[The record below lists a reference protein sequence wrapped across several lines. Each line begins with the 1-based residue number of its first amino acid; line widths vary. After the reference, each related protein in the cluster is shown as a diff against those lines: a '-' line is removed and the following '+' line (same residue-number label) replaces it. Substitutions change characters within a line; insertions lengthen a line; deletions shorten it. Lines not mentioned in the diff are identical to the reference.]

1 MYSEHDYY
9 EGHCLSLIL
18 SAIVV
23 IGLIIFVVVC
33 ASNKDSVTATVT
45 DKQVRGESGT
55 YYVYTDEEVFVMK
68 DSPFYFRWGSS
79 DDWSMLEI
87 GETYE
92 FYVIGETYEFDVT
105 GYRIPILSRLKS
117 GCYRNI
123 IDYELIDTGDD
134 SL

>member
-1 MYSEHDYY
+1 MRSSYDYY
-9 EGHCLSLIL
+9 KDSDTKGSCLGLIL
-18 SAIVV
+18 GAILV
-23 IGLIIFVVVC
+23 IGLIIFTIVC
-33 ASNKDSVTATVT
+33 ALNKDTVIATVT

-68 DSPFYFRWGSS
+68 DSLFYFRWDSS

-92 FYVIGETYEFDVT
+92 FDVI
-105 GYRIPILSRLKS
+105 GYRIPILSK
-117 GCYRNI
+117 YRNI
-123 IDYELIDTGDD
+123 IDYELVDTGDD

>member
-1 MYSEHDYY
+1 MYSNHDYY

-18 SAIVV
+18 TIAV
-23 IGLIIFVVVC
+23 IGLIIFAIVC
-33 ASNKDSVTATVT
+33 ALNKDSVTATVT

-68 DSPFYFRWGSS
+68 DSPFYFRWDSS

-92 FYVIGETYEFDVT
+92 FDVRCEYT
-105 GYRIPILSRLKS
+105 GYRIPILSR
-117 GCYRNI
+117 YRNI
-123 IDYELIDTGDD
+123 IDYELVDTGDD

>member
-1 MYSEHDYY
+1 MYSNHDYY

-18 SAIVV
+18 TIAV
-23 IGLIIFVVVC
+23 IGLIIFAIVC
-33 ASNKDSVTATVT
+33 ALNKDSVTATVT

-68 DSPFYFRWGSS
+68 DSPFYFRWDSS

-92 FYVIGETYEFDVT
+92 FDVRCEYT
-105 GYRIPILSRLKS
+105 GYRIPILSR
-117 GCYRNI
+117 YRNI
-123 IDYELIDTGDD
+123 IDYELVDD
-134 SL
+134 EDDNL

>member
-23 IGLIIFVVVC
+23 IGLIIFAIVC
-33 ASNKDSVTATVT
+33 ALNKDSVTATVT

-68 DSPFYFRWGSS
+68 DSPFYFRWDSS

-92 FYVIGETYEFDVT
+92 FDVRCEYT
-105 GYRIPILSRLKS
+105 GYRIPILSR
-117 GCYRNI
+117 YRNI
-123 IDYELIDTGDD
+123 IDYELVDTGDD

>member
-1 MYSEHDYY
+1 MYSSHDYY

-18 SAIVV
+18 TIAV
-23 IGLIIFVVVC
+23 IGLIIFAIVC
-33 ASNKDSVTATVT
+33 ALNKDSVTATVT

-68 DSPFYFRWGSS
+68 DSPFYFRWDSS

-92 FYVIGETYEFDVT
+92 FDVRCEYT
-105 GYRIPILSRLKS
+105 GYRIPILSR
-117 GCYRNI
+117 YRNI
-123 IDYELIDTGDD
+123 IDYELVDTGDD

>member
-1 MYSEHDYY
+1 MYSNHDYY

-18 SAIVV
+18 TISV
-23 IGLIIFVVVC
+23 IGLIIFAIVC
-33 ASNKDSVTATVT
+33 ALNKDSVTATVT

-68 DSPFYFRWGSS
+68 DSPFYFRWDSS

-92 FYVIGETYEFDVT
+92 FDVRCEYS
-105 GYRIPILSRLKS
+105 GYRIPILSR
-117 GCYRNI
+117 YRNI
-123 IDYELIDTGDD
+123 IDYELVDTGDD

>member
-1 MYSEHDYY
+1 MYSNNDYY
-9 EGHCLSLIL
+9 EGSCLSLIL
-18 SAIVV
+18 SAILV
-23 IGLIIFVVVC
+23 IGLIIFAIIC
-33 ASNKDSVTATVT
+33 ALNKNSVTATVT

-68 DSPFYFRWGSS
+68 DSPFYFRWDSS

-92 FYVIGETYEFDVT
+92 FDVRCEYT
-105 GYRIPILSRLKS
+105 GYRIPILSR
-117 GCYRNI
+117 YRNI
-123 IDYELIDTGDD
+123 IDYELVDTGDD

>member
-18 SAIVV
+18 SAIAV
-23 IGLIIFVVVC
+23 IGLIIFAIVC
-33 ASNKDSVTATVT
+33 ALNKDSVTATVT

-68 DSPFYFRWGSS
+68 DSPFYFRWDSS

-92 FYVIGETYEFDVT
+92 FDVRCEYT
-105 GYRIPILSRLKS
+105 GYRIPILSR
-117 GCYRNI
+117 YRTI
-123 IDYELIDTGDD
+123 IDYELVDTGDD

>member
-1 MYSEHDYY
+1 MYSNHDYY

-18 SAIVV
+18 TIAV
-23 IGLIIFVVVC
+23 IGLIIFAIVC
-33 ASNKDSVTATVT
+33 ALNKDSVTATVT
-45 DKQVRGESGT
+45 GKQVRGESGT

-68 DSPFYFRWGSS
+68 DSPFYFRWDSS

-92 FYVIGETYEFDVT
+92 FDVRCEYT
-105 GYRIPILSRLKS
+105 GYRIPILSR
-117 GCYRNI
+117 YRNI
-123 IDYELIDTGDD
+123 IDYELVDTGDD

>member
-1 MYSEHDYY
+1 MYSNHDYY

-18 SAIVV
+18 TIAV
-23 IGLIIFVVVC
+23 IGLIIFAIVC
-33 ASNKDSVTATVT
+33 ALNKDSVTTTVT

-68 DSPFYFRWGSS
+68 DSPFYFRWDSF

-92 FYVIGETYEFDVT
+92 FDVRC
-105 GYRIPILSRLKS
+105 GYTENRIPILSR
-117 GCYRNI
+117 YRYI
-123 IDYELIDTGDD
+123 IDYELVDTGDD